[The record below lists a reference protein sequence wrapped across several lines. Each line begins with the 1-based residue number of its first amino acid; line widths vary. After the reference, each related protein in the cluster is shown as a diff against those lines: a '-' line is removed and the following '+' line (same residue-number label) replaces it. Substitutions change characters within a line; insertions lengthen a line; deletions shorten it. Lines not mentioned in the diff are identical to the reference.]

1 MVAADKRY
9 MAYASAV
16 AHDTNNGT
24 KQSGDSGGIQS
35 VARALAVLEVFEER
49 RSVLTTNEIAAMTG
63 LNRGTAYRFCQTLKS
78 LGYLE
83 EIRQST
89 FRPGLKVLSLAQ
101 AALSSRELVDVA
113 MPRLQA
119 LRHDTG
125 ETVNFAMP
133 DGTEVVYMARLLN
146 DDILALRLV
155 VGSRLPMV
163 TSSLGRSMLAFMD
176 EAAVMSIVE
185 KSSFEKLTEFTI
197 TDSEALL
204 AELAKIRKLGYAFN
218 DQEFAVGV
226 RGIAAPVLGVDQR
239 PIAALNLS
247 IARPVKPNELKSR
260 LAPQLLEAAA
270 DISERAQQMERFS

>member
-1 MVAADKRY
+1 
-9 MAYASAV
+9 MAR
-16 AHDTNNGT
+16 DTNTST
-24 KQSGDSGGIQS
+24 KIGNDSGGIQS
-35 VARALAVLEVFEER
+35 VARALSVLEVFEER
-49 RSVLTTNEIAAMTG
+49 RSVLTTNEIASMTG

-133 DGTEVVYMARLLN
+133 DGAEVVYMARLLN
-146 DDILALRLV
+146 DDLLALRLV

-163 TSSLGRSMLAFMD
+163 SSSLGRSMLAFMAD
-176 EAAVMSIVE
+176 EAVDAVVAAS
-185 KSSFEKLTEFTI
+185 KFEKLTDFTV
-197 TDSEALL
+197 TDAAVLYD
-204 AELAKIRKLGYAFN
+204 ELARIRKVGYAFN
-218 DQEFAVGV
+218 DQEIAVGV
-226 RGIAAPVLGVDQR
+226 RGIAAPILGSDGR
-239 PIAALNLS
+239 PVAAVNLS
-247 IARPVKPNELKSR
+247 IARPVKAAELKTR
-260 LAPQLLEAAA
+260 LAPQLLSAAE
-270 DISERAQQMERFS
+270 DIGKRARQMDRFA

>member
-1 MVAADKRY
+1 MIDSIILAAAMQQSPSGHVVATGETLSGIA
-9 MAYASAV
+9 ASAGV
-16 AHDTNNGT
+16 
-24 KQSGDSGGIQS
+24 
-35 VARALAVLEVFEER
+35 
-49 RSVLTTNEIAAMTG
+49 
-63 LNRGTAYRFCQTLKS
+63 
-78 LGYLE
+78 
-83 EIRQST
+83 
-89 FRPGLKVLSLAQ
+89 SLAALE
-101 AALSSRELVDVA
+101 AANPQIANPDLIY
-113 MPRLQA
+113 
-119 LRHDTG
+119 TG

-247 IARPVKPNELKSR
+247 IARPVKPSELKSR